1 MSVIN
6 QMLRDLDA
14 RQASKQERAGLP
26 PQLRTL
32 PPLPETR
39 SKQWLLLAGGMAAG
53 ALIAGVV
60 ASVFW
65 GSGPASPTAAPVPA
79 PPAASFSP
87 PPPTSMPPQVEEE
100 MLLPFDPGAMKLS
113 TQLMA
118 FPEPLPV
125 HDPVPAP
132 APEPVIPATPPPIV
146 KPKPE
151 PAKPAPLPA
160 AAPAPRE
167 TRPAAT
173 PSAPPPPAELQI
185 EKRSRE
191 SRAHDQAEGE
201 YNKGVQAVRR
211 GDSATALQS
220 LQRALEFE
228 PTHVKARQALLSV
241 LVGSK
246 QWTAARQ
253 VAQTGL
259 AVDPTQSGL
268 AAILARLQ
276 FEQGD
281 TAAALDTLTRHA
293 AHATGNAD
301 FQGLFAYLLQ
311 KQQRPAEAAQRFQ
324 AALALRPNEG
334 RWWFGLG
341 MALESANRGSEAK
354 EAYAKAREVGN
365 MSADMASVVEQK
377 LR

>member
-14 RQASKQERAGLP
+14 RHASQQERAGLP

-32 PPLPETR
+32 PPLPVTR
-39 SKQWLLLAGGMAAG
+39 AKQWRLLVGGMAAG
-53 ALIAGVV
+53 ALISAVLVTLFMDAGPSAPSAPAPAMPV
-60 ASVFW
+60 A
-65 GSGPASPTAAPVPA
+65 APTA
-79 PPAASFSP
+79 P
-87 PPPTSMPPQVEEE
+87 PPSPAQNAEEE
-100 MLLPFDPGAMKLS
+100 LRLSFDSGEMKLA

-118 FPEPLPV
+118 FPEPLPA
-125 HDPVPAP
+125 PALAPEPAP
-132 APEPVIPATPPPIV
+132 APATPPAIV

-151 PAKPAPLPA
+151 PAKPARAPT
-160 AAPAPRE
+160 AAPSAPRE
-167 TRPAAT
+167 AKPASTLIA
-173 PSAPPPPAELQI
+173 PSTPPPPVETQI
-185 EKRSRE
+185 EKRSKE
-191 SRAHDQAEGE
+191 GRAHDQAEGE

-211 GDSATALQS
+211 GDSAAALIS
-220 LQRALEFE
+220 LRRALEFE
-228 PTHVKARQALLSV
+228 PAHVKARQALLSV
-241 LVGSK
+241 LVGTK
-246 QWTAARQ
+246 QWTEARQ

-259 AVDPTQSGL
+259 AVDPTQAGL

-301 FQGLFAYLLQ
+301 YQGLFAYLLQ

-341 MALESANRGSEAK
+341 LALESASRAGEAK

-365 MSADMASVVEQK
+365 LPPDMASVVEQK

>member
-14 RQASKQERAGLP
+14 RHASEKERTGLP

-32 PPLPETR
+32 PPLPVTR
-39 SKQWLLLAGGMAAG
+39 PKQWRLLAVGMAAG
-53 ALIAGVV
+53 ALIAGLLAGVFLGFGPTV
-60 ASVFW
+60 APGAVP
-65 GSGPASPTAAPVPA
+65 PAPTFSDAAGQGNPPPA
-79 PPAASFSP
+79 PPK
-87 PPPTSMPPQVEEE
+87 VEETLRLSGE
-100 MLLPFDPGAMKLS
+100 AGEMKLA

-118 FPEPLPV
+118 FPEPLL
-125 HDPVPAP
+125 AP
-132 APEPVIPATPPPIV
+132 APPPVTPAAPPAAAV
-146 KPKPE
+146 TPKPE
-151 PAKPAPLPA
+151 PAKPLP
-160 AAPAPRE
+160 APAPRA
-167 TRPAAT
+167 TQPAT
-173 PSAPPPPAELQI
+173 ITSPPPSAEAQI
-185 EKRSRE
+185 EKRSKDG
-191 SRAHDQAEGE
+191 RAHEQAENE
-201 YNKGVQAVRR
+201 YNKGLQAVRR
-211 GDSATALQS
+211 GDNAAALPS
-220 LQRALEFE
+220 LQRALELD
-228 PTHVKARQALLSV
+228 PAHAKARQALLSV
-241 LVGSK
+241 LVGSR
-246 QWTAARQ
+246 QWDAARQ

-268 AAILARLQ
+268 ATILARLQ

-281 TAAALDTLTRHA
+281 TTAALDTLTRHA

-301 FQGLFAYLLQ
+301 YQGLFAYLLQ

-341 MALESANRGSEAK
+341 LTLESAGRGGEAK

-365 MSADMASVVEQK
+365 LPADMVAVIEQK

>member
-14 RQASKQERAGLP
+14 RHASKQERAGLP
-26 PQLRTL
+26 AQLRTL
-32 PPLPETR
+32 PPLPVTR
-39 SKQWLLLAGGMAAG
+39 AKQWRLLAGGMAAG
-53 ALIAGVV
+53 ALIAGVLV
-60 ASVFW
+60 TLFMDA
-65 GSGPASPTAAPVPA
+65 GPAALPAALPPAAPVVA
-79 PPAASFSP
+79 PT
-87 PPPTSMPPQVEEE
+87 PPPTSPAPNAEEE
-100 MLLPFDPGAMKLS
+100 LRGSFDFGEMKLA

-118 FPEPLPV
+118 FPEPLPE
-125 HDPVPAP
+125 PVPDPAP
-132 APEPVIPATPPPIV
+132 APAAPPPLV
-146 KPKPE
+146 KPTPA

-160 AAPAPRE
+160 PTPAVPRE
-167 TRPAAT
+167 TQPTAT
-173 PSAPPPPAELQI
+173 PSAPPPLAEAQI
-185 EKRSRE
+185 EKRSKE
-191 SRAHDQAEGE
+191 GRAHDQAEAE

-211 GDSATALQS
+211 GDSAAALLS
-220 LQRALEFE
+220 LQRALELE
-228 PTHVKARQALLSV
+228 PAHVKARQALLSV
-241 LVGSK
+241 LVGAK
-246 QWTAARQ
+246 QWTEARQ
-253 VAQTGL
+253 VAKTGL
-259 AVDPTQSGL
+259 AVDPTQAGL

-281 TAAALDTLTRHA
+281 TAAALDTLARHA

-341 MALESANRGSEAK
+341 LALESAHRGSEAK
-354 EAYAKAREVGN
+354 EAYARAREVGN
-365 MSADMASVVEQK
+365 LPPDMASVVEQK